1 MDNNGFTSIC
11 VHCRRRRLRRHDTD
25 ALPLS
30 RRVLVEIPV
39 PFEKDETIALTGR
52 VATEFGS
59 SRVRQRMW
67 VSARVVAV
75 VVVAAEGLVSD
86 AEDMASGHGEVTPT
100 QGGGM
105 LPLLGGVKC
114 QRAAG
119 VFFFGQC
126 LHTLLSKV

>member
-1 MDNNGFTSIC
+1 MAARRCED
-11 VHCRRRRLRRHDTD
+11 VHQGARQSGDPPPVIVGTEYGRRYHARAQSLRRE
-25 ALPLS
+25 LQGW
-30 RRVLVEIPV
+30 
-39 PFEKDETIALTGR
+39 GR
-52 VATEFGS
+52 
-59 SRVRQRMW
+59 
-67 VSARVVAV
+67 AV
-75 VVVAAEGLVSD
+75 GD
-86 AEDMASGHGEVTPT
+86 DRASGGHGEVTPT

>member
-1 MDNNGFTSIC
+1 MDTKRGSRTVDNNGFTSIC
-11 VHCRRRRLRRHDTD
+11 VHCRRRRRRRHDTD

-86 AEDMASGHGEVTPT
+86 AEDMASGKSHKIVSTKNT
-100 QGGGM
+100 
-105 LPLLGGVKC
+105 
-114 QRAAG
+114 R
-119 VFFFGQC
+119 
-126 LHTLLSKV
+126 